1 MSVKIRV
8 SYTEEEE
15 LARVIRLLAPL
26 GVSWKRQAKKGR
38 YMRAYS
44 VAKPR
49 VKPEGTT
56 RRTE

>member
-8 SYTEEEE
+8 SYTDEAE

-44 VAKPR
+44 VAKHERSPR
-49 VKPEGTT
+49 EP
-56 RRTE
+56 